1 MPTKFRSTHTE
12 NHAVNQSGEDMLS
25 PAEAA
30 AILGVSYQV
39 LATWRR
45 DKVNLPFYKIGTGT
59 RSPVR
64 YRRIDVERF
73 LDRISRP
80 VAVVTGDKEGAG
92 HDRS

>member
-12 NHAVNQSGEDMLS
+12 NHAVNQSGDDMLS

-45 DKVNLPFYKIGTGT
+45 DKTNLVYYKLGTGS

-64 YRRIDVERF
+64 YKRRDVEA
-73 LDRISRP
+73 LLARISMP
-80 VAVVTGDKEGAG
+80 VSVATGGKEGGDNA
-92 HDRS
+92 S